1 MKNNN
6 IFEQIRQ
13 ENKNFYDQNIS
24 VVPGYSFNQ
33 YDTLKRCHLYLNSKF
48 ENGGTYLGREL
59 IFYNIVNPPC
69 EVATKMLNVDTKNI
83 RLWAMN
89 PKSYFSTYLL
99 EKELKQWL
107 KKSKMGK
114 LLNKIAEDTPKYGS
128 FVLEKTKDGAEAVDL
143 RRLVCD
149 PTVDTITKSRF
160 ITTVHYMTPTQLRE
174 SGWENVDVAI
184 DRFGSTELPEAF
196 QDEYGNVHQ
205 LQSTPYIKVH
215 KRYGEV
221 PKWWVD
227 GGKSDEM
234 VKALFIVAG
243 AEDMMLNNEG
253 KPIGELGA
261 VLFKSRWY
269 KDYPYKDFHYTR
281 VPGRW
286 LGLGVVEML
295 FDMQTRMN
303 ELKNSQRF
311 SMDLSSLSLFQT
323 KDKTIVKNALTDL
336 QNGDILYS
344 PNGIEPIAI
353 EERNLQAFKIEQDD
367 YMQHADRLTFA
378 YEAVSGATLPTS
390 TPATNALLATQ
401 QATSVFAF
409 KRENLTLFL
418 QEFFNDLVLKQLL
431 KDLSPEHIMR
441 FTGNAQELY
450 KIDKASVEIIAND
463 FIKEKILNGEVPEEG
478 EIEQL
483 KEMAIERY
491 RSTGDARF
499 LKIKDAFYDD
509 VDFEFDFIIGNEQ
522 ADPSVIVQNTQAVL
536 MAMAQNPMILQDPR
550 IKMLF
555 FKYAETLGVSP
566 AEMELADQQ
575 AQEMQQ
581 QAQQGLPQQQMQPQQ
596 PQGQLPDMQ
605 PQV

>member
-581 QAQQGLPQQQMQPQQ
+581 QAQQGLPQQQLQPQQ